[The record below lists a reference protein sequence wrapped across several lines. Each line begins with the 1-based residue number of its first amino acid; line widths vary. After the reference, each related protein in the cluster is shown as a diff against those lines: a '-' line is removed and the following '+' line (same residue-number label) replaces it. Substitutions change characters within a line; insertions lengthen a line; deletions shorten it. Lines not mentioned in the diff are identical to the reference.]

1 MLKLSD
7 FTYHL
12 PSGLIATKPAV
23 PRDHSRLLVADR
35 RTGQLTDAHFYDLP
49 DFLQAGD
56 LLVRNDSCVIKARLF
71 GYKEE
76 THGSVEILLN
86 RPTSILNDSVIYECI
101 TKPGLR
107 INQTIGFATTELK
120 STCIGFGEDGYTRL
134 LQFNCSNTGLLA
146 ILEKIGTVPLPP
158 YMHHTALES
167 NQFAEDYQTK
177 YAVEPG
183 SVAAPTAGLHFTPE
197 LDAQLEKK
205 GVEIAA
211 VTLHVG
217 LGTFLPVKT
226 ETITEHTMH
235 AEHYAL
241 SQNTANQILKA
252 KAEGRRVI
260 AVGTTTVRVLESAAY
275 YSKTGELNF
284 HATESGNTDIFIY
297 PPYQFK
303 VVDGLI
309 TNYHLPESTLL
320 MLVSA
325 FVSIPQTAHQFISFS
340 ETTIGA
346 AYRHAIAQKY
356 RFFSFGDALFIT

>member
-12 PSGLIATKPAV
+12 PPELIATQPAV
-23 PRDHSRLLVADR
+23 PRDHSQLLIVDR
-35 RTGQLTDAHFYDLP
+35 HTGQLTDAHFYDLP

-56 LLVRNDSCVIKARLF
+56 LLVRNDSRVIKARLF

-86 RPTSILNDSVIYECI
+86 KPTSTLNDQVIYECI
-101 TKPGLR
+101 AKPGLR
-107 INQTIGFATTELK
+107 TNQTVGFATTELK
-120 STCIGFGEDGYTRL
+120 STCVGFGDDGYTRL
-134 LQFNCSNTGLLA
+134 LQFNCSNTELLA

-158 YMHHTALES
+158 YMHHTPLES
-167 NQFAEDYQTK
+167 NQFADDYQTK

-197 LDAQLEKK
+197 LDAKLEQK
-205 GVEIAA
+205 GIEIAA

-235 AEHYAL
+235 AEHYTL
-241 SQNTANQILKA
+241 SQNTANQILQA
-252 KAEGRRVI
+252 KTEGRRVI
-260 AVGTTTVRVLESAAY
+260 AVGTTTTRVLESAAY
-275 YSKTGELNF
+275 YSEAGELAF
-284 HATESGNTDIFIY
+284 HTTESGTTDIFIY
-297 PPYQFK
+297 PPHQFK
-303 VVDGLI
+303 VIDALI

-325 FVSIPQTAHQFISFS
+325 FAASPQTAQQFTSFS
-340 ETTIGA
+340 ETVIGA
-346 AYRHAIAQKY
+346 AYQHAIVQKY
-356 RFFSFGDALFIT
+356 RFFSFGDALFIK